1 MFSSGVILFA
11 MVNGGLPFKESDAKA
26 VLAAMKKPVYF
37 KGCLTAGG
45 SDLYHNYFVSLAM
58 MQPC

>member
-1 MFSSGVILFA
+1 

-37 KGCLTAGG
+37 KQYLTPGR
-45 SDLYHNYFVSLAM
+45 
-58 MQPC
+58 